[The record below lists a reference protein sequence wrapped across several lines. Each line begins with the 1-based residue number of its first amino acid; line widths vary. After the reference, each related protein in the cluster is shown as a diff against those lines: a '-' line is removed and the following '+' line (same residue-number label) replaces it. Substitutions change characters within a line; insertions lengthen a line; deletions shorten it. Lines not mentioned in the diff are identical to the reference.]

1 MHANTAASTNTE
13 QTCLHPTTDSSLR
26 PIVDGCQHIPLFDQW
41 VRLLLCHHNK
51 HRSRFRM
58 SRTGPKT
65 TPIHD
70 SNIGPKSTPTNH
82 GTCQRERQRAAF
94 ATRKDTSAS
103 KKKIFRTRLR
113 AESSNFQTTFLKN
126 FTKVK
131 TDVENCRLLQHTL
144 LCKALSKCLHS
155 SRSKCQECRQRT

>member
-1 MHANTAASTNTE
+1 
-13 QTCLHPTTDSSLR
+13 
-26 PIVDGCQHIPLFDQW
+26 
-41 VRLLLCHHNK
+41 
-51 HRSRFRM
+51 M

-103 KKKIFRTRLR
+103 KKKLPDKAAGRIIECSNDIF
-113 AESSNFQTTFLKN
+113 EKFHEG
-126 FTKVK
+126 
-131 TDVENCRLLQHTL
+131 EN
-144 LCKALSKCLHS
+144 
-155 SRSKCQECRQRT
+155 